1 MNCGDKVTRDLKRK
15 GYKMRFAT
23 RAIHAGQDADPLT
36 GAVVP
41 PIYLATT
48 FQQERPGKHKGF
60 EYTRT
65 QNPTR
70 KSLEECITQLEEGSA
85 TACFASGV
93 SAISA
98 IIQNLSP
105 GDGIVAGHDLYGGTV
120 RLFDKVYSYWGIEVV
135 YADDN
140 QIPSFEQAIRKLSRP
155 RLIWIES
162 PTNPLLKIVDM
173 GAIAEVAHRYG
184 LKLAVDNTFAT
195 PYLQKPLLLGADY
208 VVHSSTKY
216 LGGHSDVLGGA
227 VTVKNYEDIKPIQFI
242 QNSIGA
248 VPSPFDCYLLMRGIK
263 TLHVRM
269 ERHCDNAER
278 IVAFLCGHPKVQKVY
293 YPGLEQSP
301 LSDVV
306 KKQMKRFGGMVTVEL
321 KDIETLNRFCERVKI
336 FTLAESLGA
345 VESLFCVPYYMTHA
359 GLSEEKKQKL
369 GVYPTLV
376 RLSIGIE
383 DVEDL
388 LSDLEQALE

>member
-1 MNCGDKVTRDLKRK
+1 MQ
-15 GYKMRFAT
+15 FAT
-23 RAIHAGQDADPLT
+23 RAIHAGQEPDPLT
-36 GAVVP
+36 GAVVT
-41 PIYLATT
+41 PIHLATT
-48 FQQERPGKHKGF
+48 FQQDAPGKHKGF

-65 QNPTR
+65 LNPTR

-98 IIQNLSP
+98 IIQTLSP

-120 RLFDKVYSYWGIEVV
+120 RLLDKIYSQWGIEVV
-135 YADDN
+135 YAEDN
-140 QIPSFEQAIRKLSRP
+140 HPSSFEQAIQKLKNP
-155 RLIWIES
+155 RLVWIES
-162 PTNPLLKIVDM
+162 PTNPLLNIVDINS
-173 GAIAEVAHRYG
+173 IANIAHKEG

-227 VTVKNYEDIKPIQFI
+227 VTVKNLEDIKPIQFI

-269 ERHCDNAER
+269 ERHCDNAEK
-278 IVAFLCGHPKVQKVY
+278 IVQYLIHHPKIKKVY
-293 YPGLEQSP
+293 YPGLEKPPILDIAQ
-301 LSDVV
+301 
-306 KKQMKRFGGMVTVEL
+306 KQMLRFGGMITIEL
-321 KDIETLNRFCERVKI
+321 KDMKTLENFYQQVKI

-369 GVYPTLV
+369 GVIPTLV

-383 DVEDL
+383 DINDL
-388 LSDLEQALE
+388 LSDLKNALD

>member
-1 MNCGDKVTRDLKRK
+1 MI
-15 GYKMRFAT
+15 MEFAT
-23 RAIHAGQDADPLT
+23 RAIHAGQEPDIAT

-41 PIYLATT
+41 PIHLATT
-48 FQQERPGKHKGF
+48 FQQSAPGKHKGF
-60 EYTRT
+60 EYIRT

-70 KSLEECITQLEEGSA
+70 QRLEECITQIEGGSA
-85 TACFASGV
+85 TACFSSGV

-98 IIQNLSP
+98 IIQTLSP

-120 RLFDKVYSYWGIEVV
+120 RLLDKIYSQWGIEVAYV
-135 YADDN
+135 EDN
-140 QIPSFEQAIRKLSRP
+140 SPSAFEQAIKKLSKP

-162 PTNPLLKIVDM
+162 PTNPLLNIVDISVISD
-173 GAIAEVAHRYG
+173 IAKRYG

-227 VTVKNYEDIKPIQFI
+227 VTVKNAEDIKAIQFV

-248 VPSPFDCYLLMRGIK
+248 VPSPFDCYLLLRGIK
-263 TLHVRM
+263 TLHIRM
-269 ERHCDNAER
+269 ERHCDNAEK
-278 IVAFLCGHPKVQKVY
+278 VVEFLSTHPKVKKVY
-293 YPGLEQSP
+293 YPGLEKP
-301 LSDVV
+301 HILDIA
-306 KKQMKRFGGMVTVEL
+306 KKQMLRFGGMVTIEL
-321 KDIETLNRFCERVKI
+321 KDTDTLERFYQRLKI

-359 GLSEEKKQKL
+359 GLPEQKKQKL
-369 GVYPTLV
+369 GVTPTLV

-383 DVEDL
+383 DINDL
-388 LSDLEQALE
+388 LSDLQQALE

>member
-1 MNCGDKVTRDLKRK
+1 MQ
-15 GYKMRFAT
+15 FAT
-23 RAIHAGQDADPLT
+23 RAIHVGQGPDPLT
-36 GAVVP
+36 GAVVL
-41 PIYLATT
+41 PIHLATT
-48 FQQERPGKHKGF
+48 FQQDSPGKHKGF

-70 KSLEECITQLEEGSA
+70 KNLEECITQLEEGSA

-98 IIQNLSP
+98 LIQTLSP
-105 GDGIVAGHDLYGGTV
+105 GDGIIAGHDLYGGTV
-120 RLFDKVYSYWGIEVV
+120 RLLDKIYSQWGIEVA
-135 YADDN
+135 YAEYN
-140 QIPSFEQAIRKLSRP
+140 QPSSFEQAIKKLKKP
-155 RLIWIES
+155 RLVWIES
-162 PTNPLLKIVDM
+162 PTNPLLNIMDISS
-173 GAIAEVAHRYG
+173 IADLTHKEG

-248 VPSPFDCYLLMRGIK
+248 VPSPFDCYLLLRGIK

-269 ERHCDNAER
+269 DRHCDNAEK
-278 IVAFLCGHPKVQKVY
+278 IVEYLGNHPKVRKVY
-293 YPGLEQSP
+293 YPGLEKP
-301 LSDVV
+301 PILDIV
-306 KKQMKRFGGMVTVEL
+306 KKQMCHFGGMVTVEL
-321 KDIETLNRFCERVKI
+321 KDKETLDNFCKQLKI

-369 GVYPTLV
+369 GVTPTLV

-383 DVEDL
+383 DVTDL
-388 LSDLEQALE
+388 ISDLQQALE

>member
-1 MNCGDKVTRDLKRK
+1 MEFG
-15 GYKMRFAT
+15 T
-23 RAIHAGQDADPLT
+23 RAIHAGQAPDPLT
-36 GAVVP
+36 GAVVT
-41 PIYLATT
+41 PIHLATT
-48 FQQERPGKHKGF
+48 FQQLEPGKHKGF

-93 SAISA
+93 AAISA
-98 IIQNLSP
+98 IIQTLSP

-120 RLFDKVYSYWGIEVV
+120 RLLDKIYSQWGIEVA
-135 YADDN
+135 YAEDN
-140 QIPSFEQAIRKLSRP
+140 NPLSFEQAIQKLKKP
-155 RLIWIES
+155 RLIWVES
-162 PTNPLLKIVDM
+162 PTNPLLNIVDIS
-173 GAIAEVAHRYG
+173 AIAQISKKYG

-195 PYLQKPLLLGADY
+195 PYLQKPILLGADY

-227 VTVKNYEDIKPIQFI
+227 VTVKNPEDIKAIHLI

-248 VPSPFDCYLLMRGIK
+248 VPSPFDCYLLLRGIK

-269 ERHCDNAER
+269 ERHCDNAEK
-278 IVAFLCGHPKVQKVY
+278 VVQYLAHHPKIKKIY
-293 YPGLEQSP
+293 YPGLGKEP
-301 LSDVV
+301 ILDIAR
-306 KKQMKRFGGMVTVEL
+306 KQMLRFGGMVSMEL
-321 KDIETLNRFCERVKI
+321 NDMEILENFYQRAKI

-345 VESLFCVPYYMTHA
+345 VESLFCVPYYMTHV

-369 GVYPTLV
+369 GVTPTLV

-383 DVEDL
+383 DINDL
-388 LSDLEQALE
+388 LSDLCQALG

>member
-1 MNCGDKVTRDLKRK
+1 ME
-15 GYKMRFAT
+15 FAT
-23 RAIHAGQDADPLT
+23 RAIHAGQEPDPLT
-36 GAVVP
+36 GAVVT
-41 PIYLATT
+41 PIHLATT
-48 FQQERPGKHKGF
+48 FQQDAPGKHKGF

-65 QNPTR
+65 LNPTR

-98 IIQNLSP
+98 IIQTLSP

-120 RLFDKVYSYWGIEVV
+120 RLLDKIYSQWGIEVV
-135 YADDN
+135 YAEDN
-140 QIPSFEQAIRKLSRP
+140 HPSSFEQAIQKLKNP
-155 RLIWIES
+155 RLVWIES
-162 PTNPLLKIVDM
+162 PTNPLLNIVDINS
-173 GAIAEVAHRYG
+173 IANIAHKEG

-227 VTVKNYEDIKPIQFI
+227 VTVKNLEDIKPIQFI

-269 ERHCDNAER
+269 ERHCDNAEK
-278 IVAFLCGHPKVQKVY
+278 IVQYLIHHPKIKKVY
-293 YPGLEQSP
+293 YPGLEKPPILDIAQ
-301 LSDVV
+301 
-306 KKQMKRFGGMVTVEL
+306 KQMLRFGGMITIEL
-321 KDIETLNRFCERVKI
+321 KDMKTLENFYQRVKI

-369 GVYPTLV
+369 GVIPTLV

-383 DVEDL
+383 DINDL
-388 LSDLEQALE
+388 LSDLKNALD

>member
-1 MNCGDKVTRDLKRK
+1 MQ
-15 GYKMRFAT
+15 FAT
-23 RAIHAGQDADPLT
+23 RAIHAGQEPDPQT

-41 PIYLATT
+41 PIHLATT
-48 FQQERPGKHKGF
+48 FQQLEPGKHKGF
-60 EYTRT
+60 EYIRT

-70 KSLEECITQLEEGSA
+70 QRLEECLTQLEEGSA
-85 TACFASGV
+85 TACFSSGV

-98 IIQNLSP
+98 ILQTLSP

-120 RLFDKVYSYWGIEVV
+120 RLLDKVYSQWGIEVA
-135 YADDN
+135 YAEDN
-140 QIPSFEQAIRKLSRP
+140 NPLSFEQAIQKLSKP

-162 PTNPLLKIVDM
+162 PTNPLLNIVDISAM
-173 GAIAEVAHRYG
+173 SNIAKKYG

-208 VVHSSTKY
+208 VIHSSTKY

-227 VTVKNYEDIKPIQFI
+227 VTVKNTEDIKPIQFI

-248 VPSPFDCYLLMRGIK
+248 VPSPFDCYLLLRGIK

-269 ERHCDNAER
+269 EHHCNNAEKVVQYF
-278 IVAFLCGHPKVQKVY
+278 IAHPKVKKVY
-293 YPGLEQSP
+293 YPEIEKPP
-301 LSDVV
+301 LLDIV
-306 KKQMKRFGGMVTVEL
+306 KKQMLRSGGMVTIEL
-321 KDIETLNRFCERVKI
+321 ENTETLQKLYQRLKI

-345 VESLFCVPYYMTHA
+345 VESLYCIPYYMTHA

-369 GVYPTLV
+369 GVTPTLV
-376 RLSIGIE
+376 RFSIGIE
-383 DVEDL
+383 DINDL
-388 LSDLEQALE
+388 LDDLQQALK

>member
-1 MNCGDKVTRDLKRK
+1 MK
-15 GYKMRFAT
+15 FAT
-23 RAIHAGQDADPLT
+23 RAIHAGQEPDSQT
-36 GAVVP
+36 GAVVS
-41 PIYLATT
+41 PIHLATT
-48 FQQERPGKHKGF
+48 FQQSEPGKHKGF

-70 KSLEECITQLEEGSA
+70 KSLEECITQLEEGTA

-98 IIQNLSP
+98 IIQTLSP
-105 GDGIVAGHDLYGGTV
+105 GDGIIAGHDLYGGTV
-120 RLFDKVYSYWGIEVV
+120 RLLDKIYTQWGIEVV
-135 YADDN
+135 YAKDN
-140 QIPSFEQAIRKLSRP
+140 SPASFEHAIQRLSKP

-162 PTNPLLKIVDM
+162 PTNPLLNIVDISS
-173 GAIAEVAHRYG
+173 IARLAQKYG

-208 VVHSSTKY
+208 VLHSSTKY

-227 VTVKNYEDIKPIQFI
+227 VTVRNPEDIKAIQFI

-248 VPSPFDCYLLMRGIK
+248 VPSPFDCYLLLRGIK

-269 ERHCDNAER
+269 ESHCNNAER
-278 IVAFLCGHPKVQKVY
+278 IASYLVTHPEIKKVY
-293 YPGLEQSP
+293 YPGLEESTTR
-301 LSDVV
+301 DIVR
-306 KKQMKRFGGMVTVEL
+306 KQMRRFGGMVTFEL
-321 KDIETLNRFCERVKI
+321 KNTDALENFYRRVRI

-369 GVYPTLV
+369 GITPTLV
-376 RLSIGIE
+376 RLSVGIE
-383 DVEDL
+383 DIDDL
-388 LSDLEQALE
+388 LSDLQQALE

>member
-1 MNCGDKVTRDLKRK
+1 M
-15 GYKMRFAT
+15 
-23 RAIHAGQDADPLT
+23 
-36 GAVVP
+36 
-41 PIYLATT
+41 
-48 FQQERPGKHKGF
+48 EPGKHKGF

-93 SAISA
+93 AAISA
-98 IIQNLSP
+98 IIQTLSP
-105 GDGIVAGHDLYGGTV
+105 GDGIVAGRDLYGGTV
-120 RLFDKVYSYWGIEVV
+120 RLLDKIYSQWGIEVA
-135 YADDN
+135 YAEDN
-140 QIPSFEQAIRKLSRP
+140 NPLSFEQAIQKLKKP
-155 RLIWIES
+155 RLIWVES
-162 PTNPLLKIVDM
+162 PTNPLLNIVDIS
-173 GAIAEVAHRYG
+173 AIAQISKKYG

-195 PYLQKPLLLGADY
+195 PYLQKPILLGADY

-227 VTVKNYEDIKPIQFI
+227 VTVKNPEDIKAIHLI

-248 VPSPFDCYLLMRGIK
+248 VPSPFDCYLLLRGIK

-269 ERHCDNAER
+269 ERHCDNAEK
-278 IVAFLCGHPKVQKVY
+278 VVQYLAHHPKIKKIY
-293 YPGLEQSP
+293 YPGLGKEP
-301 LSDVV
+301 ILDIAR
-306 KKQMKRFGGMVTVEL
+306 KQMLRFGGMVSMEL
-321 KDIETLNRFCERVKI
+321 NDMETLENFYQRAKI

-369 GVYPTLV
+369 GVTPTLV

-383 DVEDL
+383 DINDL
-388 LSDLEQALE
+388 LSDLCQALG

>member
-1 MNCGDKVTRDLKRK
+1 MQ
-15 GYKMRFAT
+15 FAT
-23 RAIHAGQDADPLT
+23 RAIHAGQEPDPLT
-36 GAVVP
+36 GAVVT
-41 PIYLATT
+41 PIHLATT
-48 FQQERPGKHKGF
+48 FQQDAPGKHKGF

-65 QNPTR
+65 LNPTR

-98 IIQNLSP
+98 IIQTLSP

-120 RLFDKVYSYWGIEVV
+120 RLLDKIYSQWGIEVV
-135 YADDN
+135 YAEDN
-140 QIPSFEQAIRKLSRP
+140 HPSSFEQAIQKLKNP
-155 RLIWIES
+155 RLVWIES
-162 PTNPLLKIVDM
+162 PTNPLLNIVDINS
-173 GAIAEVAHRYG
+173 IANIAHKEG

-227 VTVKNYEDIKPIQFI
+227 VTVKNLEDIKPIQFI

-269 ERHCDNAER
+269 ERHCDNAEK
-278 IVAFLCGHPKVQKVY
+278 IVQYLIHHPKIKKVY
-293 YPGLEQSP
+293 YPGLEKPPILDIAQ
-301 LSDVV
+301 
-306 KKQMKRFGGMVTVEL
+306 KQMLRFGGMITIEL
-321 KDIETLNRFCERVKI
+321 KDMKTLENFYQRVKI

-369 GVYPTLV
+369 GVIPTLV

-383 DVEDL
+383 DINDL
-388 LSDLEQALE
+388 LSDLKNALD